1 MDCGK
6 RIGFVCIDSIAICNY
21 AVVFRILLSIRKSHN
36 IPTYPTFFFILLP
49 QHQPQNYDQAVEDYK
64 ARHPEEE
71 RMMMSAD
78 EKLEEAIADAMKRQ
92 KAENEEALRRMEAK
106 AAINSEFILEM
117 SEDSITAGDW
127 A

>member
-1 MDCGK
+1 M
-6 RIGFVCIDSIAICNY
+6 ISFSQ
-21 AVVFRILLSIRKSHN
+21 STT
-36 IPTYPTFFFILLP
+36 TYPTTKT
-49 QHQPQNYDQAVEDYK
+49 QNYDQAVEDYK

-71 RMMMSAD
+71 RLMMSAD
-78 EKLEEAIADAMKRQ
+78 EKLEEAIADAMTRQ

-106 AAINSEFILEM
+106 AAINSEFVLEM

>member
-1 MDCGK
+1 M
-6 RIGFVCIDSIAICNY
+6 
-21 AVVFRILLSIRKSHN
+21 
-36 IPTYPTFFFILLP
+36 FFILLP
-49 QHQPQNYDQAVEDYK
+49 QQQQPQNYDQAVEDYK

>member
-1 MDCGK
+1 
-6 RIGFVCIDSIAICNY
+6 
-21 AVVFRILLSIRKSHN
+21 
-36 IPTYPTFFFILLP
+36 
-49 QHQPQNYDQAVEDYK
+49 
-64 ARHPEEE
+64 
-71 RMMMSAD
+71 MMMSAD

-92 KAENEEALRRMEAK
+92 KAENEEALRRMETK